1 MSGVEHPEASWV
13 QVNLAPQPSSWP
25 RLYEWLAG
33 TAHDLLDGHTARA
46 FFFMHKPPGLRVRF
60 QADRMTG
67 TVLLQAELLDRI
79 KEFGGLAGPPVCAVY
94 EPESYLFGGP
104 GSMPWVHELFT
115 ADSLAWL
122 GHHTRRPGEGDPNA
136 AADWR
141 FSLALLREMFDGL
154 GIVGWEH
161 RGVWDAVRTDTGR
174 RLPGGLRDAALRR
187 AAAGIRAYW
196 EQPRDQLLAALPGA
210 SRADQERHCEAVR
223 LAANRWRTGYFESG
237 YAVRGPRRAAAHAV
251 IFHWNRARLSHARQ
265 SLVAEALFD
274 DGTAAGVAGNGVV
287 A

>member
-1 MSGVEHPEASWV
+1 MLGVEHPEASWV
-13 QVNLAPQPSSWP
+13 QVNLAPQPRSCP

-33 TAHDLLDGHTARA
+33 TAHDLLDEHTARA

-60 QADRMTG
+60 QASRSAG

-79 KEFGGLAGPPVCAVY
+79 KEFGRLAGPPVCAVY

-104 GSMPWVHELFT
+104 GSMPWVHDVFT

-122 GHHTRRPGEGDPNA
+122 DHHTRRPGDGGGHA

-141 FSLALLREMFDGL
+141 LSLALLREMFDGL

-174 RLPGGLRDAALRR
+174 RLPEGLRDTALRR
-187 AAAGIRAYW
+187 AARGIRAYW
-196 EQPRDQLLAALPGA
+196 EQPRGQLLTGLPETWRVG
-210 SRADQERHCEAVR
+210 QERHCEAVH
-223 LAANRWRTGYFESG
+223 LAAARWRTGYFESG
-237 YAVRGPRRAAAHAV
+237 YAQRGPRRAAAHVV

-265 SLVAEALFD
+265 SLLAEALFD
-274 DGTAAGVAGNGVV
+274 DGADDGAVG
-287 A
+287 